1 MNAALKRLLAHAGPA
16 SVLAAALALTGA
28 QALAQVAA
36 PGAPAAPVTV
46 TPSDGNYAGRTVY
59 QVQYA
64 DYLAWRRQHPA
75 ELIFIGDSITE
86 QFRWG
91 PGNAVWRQHYE
102 QRALNFGR
110 SADRTQHVLWRL
122 DNLDIGWAN
131 PKAAV
136 LLIGTNNQDNPPED
150 IVAGIRAIIAKVQ
163 SKWPGAK
170 VVLVSILPNGRQ
182 TERMAATN
190 QLLPALADGKRVHY
204 FDLGAKF
211 PREGD
216 NWKGLL
222 PDKLHLTT
230 AGYETWAAELNAFL
244 PAVLK

>member
-1 MNAALKRLLAHAGPA
+1 MRGRNH
-16 SVLAAALALTGA
+16 SVLAHGLRAAVLAACAMLGLPQAGA
-28 QALAQVAA
+28 QDN
-36 PGAPAAPVTV
+36 APAAPITV
-46 TPSDGNYAGRTVY
+46 VPSDGNYAGRTVY

-64 DYLAWRRQHPA
+64 DYLAWRRTQPA
-75 ELIFIGDSITE
+75 DLIFIGDSITE

-91 PGNAVWRQHYE
+91 PGNAVWKQHYE

-110 SADRTQHVLWRL
+110 SGDRTQHVLWRL
-122 DNLDIGWAN
+122 DNLDIGWAR
-131 PKAAV
+131 PKAAI

-150 IVAGIRAIIAKVQ
+150 IVAGVRAIIAKVQ
-163 SKWPGAK
+163 AKWPGVK
-170 VVLVSILPNGRQ
+170 VVLLGILPNGRQ

-190 QLLPALADGKRVHY
+190 LLLPALADGKQVHY
-204 FDLGAKF
+204 LDLGPRF
-211 PREGD
+211 PREGE

-222 PDKLHLTT
+222 PDRLHLTT